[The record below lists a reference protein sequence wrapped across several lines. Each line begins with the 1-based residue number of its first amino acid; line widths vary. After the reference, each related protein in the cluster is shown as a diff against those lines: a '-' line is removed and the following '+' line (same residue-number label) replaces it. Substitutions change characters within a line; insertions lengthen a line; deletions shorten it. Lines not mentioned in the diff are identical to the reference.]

1 MVPPDPEHNFLSSL
15 APRRGVGVD
24 FAAFLHAMPTYF
36 TREAYRSRKQEMI
49 IRQRLRNQK
58 FFPERHGILGAELA
72 AASFLVFR
80 GAAVKFHGKDKWY
93 TKPKEGEGTGLP
105 TAYEEGWTLEAI
117 DASGMELIY
126 EGLDNLSEETAST
139 ESQQTFIIMTRS
151 RYNIFVSY
159 LLLL

>member
-1 MVPPDPEHNFLSSL
+1 M
-15 APRRGVGVD
+15 
-24 FAAFLHAMPTYF
+24 
-36 TREAYRSRKQEMI
+36 
-49 IRQRLRNQK
+49 
-58 FFPERHGILGAELA
+58 
-72 AASFLVFR
+72 VFR

-93 TKPKEGEGTGLP
+93 TKPKGGEGTGLP